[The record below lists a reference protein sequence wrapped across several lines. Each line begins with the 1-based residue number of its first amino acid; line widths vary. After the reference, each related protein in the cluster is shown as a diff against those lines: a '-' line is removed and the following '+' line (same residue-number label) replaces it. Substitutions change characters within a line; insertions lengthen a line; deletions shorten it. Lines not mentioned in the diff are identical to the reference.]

1 MKQIICGIEY
11 DTEKAELVTVINEHT
26 DADCWTEVR
35 SVYKTKG
42 VYPEDVDYFVHIVT
56 GSRSSSKFNEQILPY
71 DSMPHALLEHLLKHD
86 PVTAQKE
93 FPDGIIYTKEF
104 ADMRRV
110 TKIWDCSDNKGKIYK
125 NYVGEYYMEKNFF
138 EPKPISREEAL
149 ETISKDLRKMY
160 EKGKYIMQ
168 RELPS
173 FSNYD
178 ELFS

>member
-56 GSRSSSKFNEQILPY
+56 GSRSSSKSNEQIVPY
-71 DSMPHALLEHLLKHD
+71 DSMPHALLEYLLKHD
-86 PVTAQKE
+86 PATAEQE
-93 FPDGIIYTKEF
+93 FPGGIVYKKEF

-110 TKIWDCSDNKGKIYK
+110 TKIWDCTDNKGKIYR
-125 NYVGEYYMEKNFF
+125 NYVGEFYMEKNFF
-138 EPKPISREEAL
+138 EPKSISREEVLEIIANNIRKVHEDAL
-149 ETISKDLRKMY
+149 HLLN
-160 EKGKYIMQ
+160 
-168 RELPS
+168 REFPE
-173 FSNYD
+173 FSNYQ
-178 ELFS
+178 ELLA